1 MRLLSTLRHLSSSLR
16 KPSSL
21 QKSSSRHPWKQLSPS
36 QARALRKLSLWIS
49 LAFSVAQLRI
59 SSPPPLMRNS
69 HQTTRRP
76 ALLIPSWFKICLG
89 SQRIILWPR
98 PMRRRP
104 LPKKGYS
111 TSMKLKKVRWSW
123 NLQGSS
129 LQVRKRRLQSWSW
142 RILILSLCTSARS
155 SWINSTRKSRDSKLS
170 ELYIKLR

>member
-1 MRLLSTLRHLSSSLR
+1 MRVSSTLRRLSSSLR
-16 KPSSL
+16 KPPSL
-21 QKSSSRHPWKQLSPS
+21 QKSSSRHPWNKLSPNRLRVS
-36 QARALRKLSLWIS
+36 RKLSLWIS
-49 LAFSVAQLRI
+49 RAFSVAQLQI

-69 HQTTRRP
+69 HQTTKRP

-111 TSMKLKKVRWSW
+111 ISMKLKKVWWPW

-155 SWINSTRKSRDSKLS
+155 SWISSTRKSRDSKLS